1 MALFENIW
9 LVLWKVKSR
18 VEINSRIS
26 KTFLVLNGLSWRD
39 ELRIC
44 TAILMNVECL
54 RPDFVVI
61 YGQARLICGWP
72 KPKSATSS
80 FIMRLGCWISDDV
93 GWHHLGPMKLVR
105 FPEEHL
111 LGVDLMGLPVPSSGT
126 PAAQWRPK
134 SSIPTFGKT
143 LLLLKILKMRAFGV
157 NFKQWWNFVVLIA
170 FGSSNACK
178 ADQMSRSVKC
188 ESSLCKQLLSELS
201 RPIVFLT
208 GKVDKRSNSSTLNC
222 KSNSALYS
230 IAA

>member
-1 MALFENIW
+1 MSPARFCRDLRPGQTYMWVAEAKKCYQQFYNETWLLNIW
-9 LVLWKVKSR
+9 WCGLAPSRSNETRAFKNVLYCALTWWGYQS
-18 VEINSRIS
+18 
-26 KTFLVLNGLSWRD
+26 
-39 ELRIC
+39 
-44 TAILMNVECL
+44 
-54 RPDFVVI
+54 
-61 YGQARLICGWP
+61 
-72 KPKSATSS
+72 
-80 FIMRLGCWISDDV
+80 
-93 GWHHLGPMKLVR
+93 
-105 FPEEHL
+105 
-111 LGVDLMGLPVPSSGT
+111 PSSGT